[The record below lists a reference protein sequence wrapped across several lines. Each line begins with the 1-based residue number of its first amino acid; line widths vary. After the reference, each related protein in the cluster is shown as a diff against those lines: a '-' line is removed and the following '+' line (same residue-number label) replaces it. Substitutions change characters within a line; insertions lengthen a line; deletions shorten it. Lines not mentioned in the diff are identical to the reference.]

1 MTPTLLHATLLE
13 AENFPENP
21 WTSLRFLT
29 SSGELLT
36 RKLLEKLQKTLPNN
50 CTVLNLYGST
60 EVAAD
65 ATYAELPR
73 DDVAIEHPL
82 VPWVPCGRAIPNVW
96 LEIRHGEEGDYAECT
111 AGEEGEVFIFGACLS
126 SGGFYKKFQNFL
138 CLKIVY
144 TSFMATL
151 TGNILIQHQHF
162 TQISS
167 NSKGGFFDDLGSEAK
182 FFISVVLFTHH

>member
-1 MTPTLLHATLLE
+1 VTRLVMTPTLLHATLLE

-36 RKLLEKLQKTLPNN
+36 RKLLEKLQKTLPKD
-50 CTVLNLYGST
+50 CSVLNLYGST

-82 VPWVPCGRAIPNVW
+82 VPCGRAIPNVW
-96 LEIRHGEEGDYAECT
+96 LEIRGEEGDYAECT

-126 SGGFYKKFQNFL
+126 SGGF
-138 CLKIVY
+138 
-144 TSFMATL
+144 
-151 TGNILIQHQHF
+151 
-162 TQISS
+162 
-167 NSKGGFFDDLGSEAK
+167 
-182 FFISVVLFTHH
+182 